1 MCIRD
6 RLRKGGSNDAAVQDR
21 PFLLEMKKGKGRRE
35 FRAAPLR
42 EWIKKYP

>member
-1 MCIRD
+1 MMLLCR
-6 RLRKGGSNDAAVQDR
+6 DR

-35 FRAAPLR
+35 SRAAPLR